1 MMNTLAGMGLAGS
14 AVLALWLLASKVLK
28 DRMPARWHYRVLK
41 ISLFFF
47 LIPVGQLLAL
57 AGRTLCALRPS
68 PGTVSAPAAVPAA
81 PRIPVEALPR
91 IPAAGAAAAASP
103 VPVPARTPFVLQEET
118 LKVLALVWAAGAAAM
133 LAYKI
138 CVYCRLRWR
147 LFRQNR
153 PVSSQEARLVFW
165 ACRRQTGIRGPVE
178 LRENPAVRSPF
189 AAGLLRPTVV
199 IPAADLERE
208 ELRYLFLHE
217 LTHIR
222 CGDLWVRFW
231 AMLAQVLHWYNPL
244 AWLLCRSIHTVSEQ
258 SCDERVACPL
268 PPEERYLYGNV
279 ILKLAAN
286 AAAGSGD
293 WAATLSARESMERRL
308 TRVLKTEK
316 LRGYQ
321 RLLALVLALAILACG
336 GGAAL
341 AARNPLPVSREEM
354 EPAHTVMALPKEEG
368 TGGGGENA
376 PAPGPITAP
385 AAAAVPAPT
394 EAEKPEEPEEPE
406 ADRPVT
412 TNGTPSEAFL
422 KELRAHFIE
431 RGYPVTEDTPVVFGD
446 HELILKRGGTLL
458 PDEDFESYGYKY
470 PFAEGRGF
478 GRISKCFVSKR
489 PSDLGDSYLFEEYAV
504 GNEELFRQHHYA
516 AFVDKQ
522 MATLVDG
529 DYPKNSRGETYG
541 EDVIADYVGYYP
553 DLCETIG
560 DHNKEGYVT
569 YEDFHV
575 KAASRHLLEAECP
588 HEFSIP
594 LYDKEHNQIGT
605 RTDPCN
611 GHYAETGMSID
622 AAKAALAAGETI
634 DSAPTYDDPSE
645 ETLAKIRKEAASRW
659 TQAAIT
665 DSTPILFGDRDL
677 ILRCGGT
684 LLPDNDLSSYTCV
697 DNVIYKRFLDKN
709 GGRRDEYKVG
719 NKELV
724 GYPGQLKNLT
734 ADGDYPKNSKGES
747 YGSETLAGYVG
758 YAPDL
763 RYRAEYPPER
773 RPAGYIRE
781 AELHVPDHTAAECKK
796 EYAIPLYNP
805 EGEVIGQ
812 YLLDCGGQHIDT
824 TGMSIEDV
832 KAALA
837 AGASTTEEAKAA
849 AAEAARTRVPNQE
862 PPANPYTGYRDAA
875 GNWHQL
881 EEVRGDLDLIRSRG
895 GTILPDD
902 EASSY
907 ISYTGDSRHV
917 YRRYRD
923 KDGVLRREDRVGN
936 KDLLPEESR
945 ALLNTLV
952 KGEYPKNAS
961 GESCGYE
968 CLADYVGC
976 APDLAV
982 WVEGPEQGYWRQKEM
997 ENQADALHFA
1007 CKCPGEF
1014 RIPLYAFDG
1023 KTVKTHVTY
1032 ICPYSV
1038 HLE

>member
-14 AVLALWLLASKVLK
+14 AVLALWLLASRVLK

-47 LIPVGQLLAL
+47 LIPVGQLPAL

-81 PRIPVEALPR
+81 PRVPVEALPR

-103 VPVPARTPFVLQEET
+103 VPVPARTPFALPEET
-118 LKVLALVWAAGAAAM
+118 LKALALVWAAGAAAM

-153 PVSSQEARLVFW
+153 PVSSREARLVFW
-165 ACRRQTGIRGPVE
+165 ACRRQLGIRGPVE

-189 AAGLLRPTVV
+189 AAGLLRPAVV
-199 IPAADLERE
+199 IPAADLGRE

-341 AARNPLPVSREEM
+341 AARNPLPV
-354 EPAHTVMALPKEEG
+354 LKETKE
-368 TGGGGENA
+368 
-376 PAPGPITAP
+376 
-385 AAAAVPAPT
+385 PAPT
-394 EAEKPEEPEEPE
+394 VTALPAEGAAKSGGGTAAKPGGAAPASVTAPKEDGTEDPETPG

-422 KELRAHFIE
+422 KELREYFADC
-431 RGYPVTEDTPVVFGD
+431 GTTEDTPVLFGD
-446 HELILKRGGTLL
+446 HELIVSRGGTLL
-458 PDEDFESYGYKY
+458 PDEEFSSYTCHYGGSENNPPVIYKQ
-470 PFAEGRGF
+470 FKTKSF
-478 GRISKCFVSKR
+478 
-489 PSDLGDSYLFEEYAV
+489 PSSVNEDHTCVAYSEEYYV
-504 GNEELFRQHHYA
+504 GNKGALEGFKLKQLDEL
-516 AFVDKQ
+516 VN
-522 MATLVDG
+522 G
-529 DYPKNSRGETYG
+529 DYPKNSRGESYG
-541 EDVIADYVGYYP
+541 RETFGRYVGYYP
-553 DLCETIG
+553 DLKSAQGTKGER
-560 DHNKEGYVT
+560 GYV
-569 YEDFHV
+569 YAPD
-575 KAASRHLLEAECP
+575 EADLPHNLPKDQCP
-588 HEFSIP
+588 HHFLVP
-594 LYDKEHNQIGT
+594 LYDKEHNEIGKFEMS
-605 RTDPCN
+605 CG
-611 GHYAETGMSID
+611 GHIMEDVIAQGLSLEE
-622 AAKAALAAGETI
+622 AKAAIGSGELSY
-634 DSAPTYDDPSE
+634 SAPTYDDPSE
-645 ETLAKIRKEAASRW
+645 ETLAKIRKEAASQW

-665 DSTPILFGDRDL
+665 GSTPILFGDRDL
-677 ILRCGGT
+677 ILRRGGT

-724 GYPGQLKNLT
+724 DYPGQLKNLT

-763 RYRAEYPPER
+763 SYRAEYPHER

-781 AELHVPDHTAAECKK
+781 VELHVPDHTAQECKK

-812 YLLDCGGQHIDT
+812 YLLDCGGRHIDT

-837 AGASTTEEAKAA
+837 AGVSTTGEAKAA

-862 PPANPYTGYRDAA
+862 PPANYYTVYWDAA

-881 EEVRGDLDLIRSRG
+881 EEVRGDLDLIRGRG
-895 GTILPDD
+895 GTTLPDG

-968 CLADYVGC
+968 CLADYVGY